1 MNTQL
6 PVVSTL
12 LSAEVKEQLA
22 KNPVKAKIAAEL
34 IDHETRIQRLEAI
47 RLKYAKRAQELGL

>member
-6 PVVSTL
+6 PVINTL
-12 LSAEVKEQLA
+12 FCAEVQEQLA
-22 KNPVKAKIAAEL
+22 KNPIKAKIAEEL
-34 IDHETRIQRLEAI
+34 IDHEARIQRLEAI